1 MEVSC
6 GHRHPAAD
14 YIYLLNCDCERG
26 TEMYK
31 LGEYVGV
38 VRLTDNTHIPA
49 CPDNRDWREYL
60 EWRAK
65 GNEPLPA
72 YTPAEL
78 AEKQKAEDEAA
89 RERLIAEKTREL
101 AVAELKR
108 EGKLPTD
115 YRLNQK

>member
-1 MEVSC
+1 M
-6 GHRHPAAD
+6 A
-14 YIYLLNCDCERG
+14 
-26 TEMYK
+26 YK
-31 LGEYVGV
+31 LATAGIM
-38 VRLTDNTHIPA
+38 RLSDGAFIPSN
-49 CPDNRDWREYL
+49 PSNVDWQEYL

-78 AEKQKAEDEAA
+78 AEKQRAKEMAA
-89 RERLIAEKTREL
+89 REKLIAEKMREL
-101 AVAELKR
+101 AISELKK

>member
-1 MEVSC
+1 M
-6 GHRHPAAD
+6 A
-14 YIYLLNCDCERG
+14 
-26 TEMYK
+26 YK
-31 LGEYVGV
+31 LSRYSGV
-38 VRLTDNTHIPA
+38 IRLRDMTYIPDCLDNV
-49 CPDNRDWREYL
+49 DWQEYL

-72 YTPAEL
+72 YTEEEL
-78 AEKQKAEDEAA
+78 VEKQRAEKMAA
-89 RERLIAEKTREL
+89 REKLIAEKMREL

>member
-1 MEVSC
+1 
-6 GHRHPAAD
+6 
-14 YIYLLNCDCERG
+14 
-26 TEMYK
+26 MYK
-31 LGEYVGV
+31 ISPTAYGV
-38 VRLTDNTHIPA
+38 IRLADMACIP
-49 CPDNRDWREYL
+49 PDHANRDYQEYL

>member
-1 MEVSC
+1 
-6 GHRHPAAD
+6 
-14 YIYLLNCDCERG
+14 
-26 TEMYK
+26 MYK
-31 LGEYVGV
+31 ISPTAYGV
-38 VRLTDNTHIPA
+38 IRLADMACIP
-49 CPDNRDWREYL
+49 PDHANRDYQEYL
-60 EWRAK
+60 EWLAK

>member
-1 MEVSC
+1 
-6 GHRHPAAD
+6 
-14 YIYLLNCDCERG
+14 
-26 TEMYK
+26 MYK
-31 LGEYVGV
+31 LRETQSLGV
-38 VRLTDNTHIPA
+38 IRIADGAFIPND
-49 CPDNRDWREYL
+49 PRNVDWREYQ
-60 EWRAK
+60 EWLAK
-65 GNEPLPA
+65 GNTPLPA